1 MGCQKSF
8 ANVEEV
14 QALTDG
20 EMRIES
26 SIVVNDWED
35 AKNMEIWENN
45 MSMLVLNGSQ
55 LLIECEEA
63 KRARVRKRILHYY
76 WNNDNLMF
84 KDLVVFRPNEHR

>member
-1 MGCQKSF
+1 MIGK
-8 ANVEEV
+8 
-14 QALTDG
+14 
-20 EMRIES
+20 MPRIWRFGK
-26 SIVVNDWED
+26 IQ
-35 AKNMEIWENN
+35 NN

-84 KDLVVFRPNEHR
+84 KDLVVFRPNEH